1 MQADYRATINWG
13 DNNTSPGSFVY
24 DTVKNVW
31 DVQGSH
37 TYAEGGDFT
46 LTVTINI
53 GTQIV
58 TASSTVTVADVPLTN
73 VTGARLT
80 GGSPCAGVNV
90 GLIEDSLPW
99 SYHTDVD
106 SDTTVATGLGYTVTK
121 IPCIVLATTNLSAY
135 SMIILA
141 GDQSST
147 VYSAVQSALPQIE
160 AYVAAG
166 GVWVA
171 NDATYRRPKLAGII
185 TSLG

>member
-1 MQADYRATINWG
+1 MATFTDPGNPSNTLQADYSATINWG
-13 DNNTSPGSFVY
+13 DSNTSPGSFVY
-24 DTVKNVW
+24 DTVNNVW

-80 GGSPCAGVNV
+80 AARPAGVNV

-121 IPCIVLATTNLSAY
+121 IPHG
-135 SMIILA
+135 A
-141 GDQSST
+141 GHDQPVGLFHDNS
-147 VYSAVQSALPQIE
+147 
-160 AYVAAG
+160 G
-166 GVWVA
+166 
-171 NDATYRRPKLAGII
+171 RRPKQHGLFGRPVRPAANRGVRG
-185 TSLG
+185 SGWCMGRK